1 MKSDNGN
8 VLETFEKAIR
18 KNHAEKFIKTLS
30 KTFNEPQ
37 TKSLI
42 KLLSDYEKFL
52 ELNDE
57 MLSNME

>member
-8 VLETFEKAIR
+8 VLEAFEKAIR
-18 KNHAEKFIKTLS
+18 KIHAEKFIKTLS
-30 KTFNEPQ
+30 KTFNKSQ
-37 TKSLI
+37 TTSLI